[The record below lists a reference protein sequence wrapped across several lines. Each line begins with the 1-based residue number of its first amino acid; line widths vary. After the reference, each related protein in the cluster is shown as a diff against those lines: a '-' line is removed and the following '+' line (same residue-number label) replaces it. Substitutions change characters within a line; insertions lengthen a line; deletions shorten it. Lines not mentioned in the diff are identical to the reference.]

1 MIFNYGQGWFDRNKL
16 SITMEK
22 ANGMINLLRIRR
34 ERREKEENKK
44 KSLDFSER

>member
-1 MIFNYGQGWFDRNKL
+1 
-16 SITMEK
+16 MEK